1 MFNQEKIY
9 QMLYEKQWTS
19 LCETLFKASKYSK
32 DSVINLASD
41 PIVLQ
46 AIKVFENEFLSDIET
61 LPIEKKSKIY
71 KESFPL
77 LQLENKLFSEKFK
90 SELVESKLNFLDE
103 NDSNSLM
110 SYISTYQNHPLAKKL
125 IKKVKSKEP
134 EVFANARQE
143 KVSIKSTSTING
155 APKTINLFK
164 SPQERYFFEAMR
176 AAYPTY
182 HPYPNVAL
190 SCILDFKK
198 IEDLLTPGEK
208 KFYFKSIIDC
218 VVFDSTK
225 EYKPLF
231 FFELDSSY
239 HDNEKSKIND
249 ALKKSIFEKA
259 NVKLFSIRHDNA
271 NEASKENFEKIIID
285 LVRN

>member
-1 MFNQEKIY
+1 MFDQEKIY
-9 QMLYEKQWTS
+9 QMLYEKQWMS
-19 LCETLFKASKYSK
+19 LCETLFTASKYSK
-32 DSVINLASD
+32 DSDINLTSD

-71 KESFPL
+71 KEAVPL
-77 LQLENKLFSEKFK
+77 LQMEKKLFSEKFN
-90 SELVESKLNFLDE
+90 SELVKSKLNFLYE
-103 NDSNSLM
+103 NDRNSLM
-110 SYISTYQNHPLAKKL
+110 SYISTNQNHPLAKKL
-125 IKKVKSKEP
+125 IKKVKSKNP

-155 APKTINLFK
+155 VPKTINLFK

-176 AAYPTY
+176 AVYPTY

-218 VVFDSTK
+218 VVFDSNK

-259 NVKLFSIRHDNA
+259 NVKLVSIRHDNA
-271 NEASKENFEKIIID
+271 NEASKENFEKIILD